1 MKAERG
7 GFSLVELV
15 VALVILTM
23 GMLAMAA
30 GSTFAGIQVRGAG
43 LRSQRTAAVAAAIEQ
58 IRASAYTP
66 AGFDAMTALPQASAI
81 KVGRMSAWYDVG
93 APSPAIPNI
102 VNPDGVKRFTI
113 HTQGPVYVA
122 HKGWVT
128 SSVEDFVFDL
138 YRPVQ
143 R

>member
-1 MKAERG
+1 MRTERG

-58 IRASAYTP
+58 IRASAYTTT
-66 AGFDAMTALPQASAI
+66 GFDAIASLPQSSAI
-81 KVGRMSAWYDVG
+81 KVGRFSAWYDVG
-93 APSPAIPNI
+93 APTPALPNL
-102 VNPDGVKRFTI
+102 VNPNGVKRFII
-113 HTQGPVYVA
+113 HSQGPTYVS

-128 SSVEDFVFDL
+128 SSVEDVVFDL
-138 YRPVQ
+138 YRPV